1 MLYLEMMNVL
11 PWMKL
16 NSKKFNLINVSE
28 KIKFIHGDFL
38 KIDLGDADFVFVN
51 PNWIDAHSQVCF
63 IDIFVRDIIFWLP
76 IFTAN
81 DVGFNLFP
89 LHSGHS
95 TFDMYF
101 SISFFE

>member
-1 MLYLEMMNVL
+1 MRNSSLLFISLIIGSAIGKSLLEMT
-11 PWMKL
+11 
-16 NSKKFNLINVSE
+16 
-28 KIKFIHGDFL
+28 
-38 KIDLGDADFVFVN
+38 DFVFVN